1 MYTGLIKM
9 QDEAL
14 VHLFFHCCMKDGVF
28 KETEI
33 DNVSGKLVAFNL
45 HAKLNFKDEMMKY
58 KSYANTITNEDSYL
72 QYLVG
77 LIKPVN
83 EMALFSYCIELCL
96 SDAEL
101 SATEEQLLDKI
112 ARILTIPQADQTI
125 IQKLIVQ
132 RRVVEMQKIF

>member
-28 KETEI
+28 KESEI

-58 KSYANTITNEDSYL
+58 KSYTQSISNEDSYL
-72 QYLVG
+72 QYLIG

-83 EMALFSYCIELCL
+83 DLALFSYCIELCL
-96 SDAEL
+96 SDADL
-101 SATEEQLLDKI
+101 SQTEDSLLDKI
-112 ARILTIPQADQTI
+112 ARILSIPQADQNI
-125 IQKLIVQ
+125 IKKLVVQ
-132 RRVVEMQKIF
+132 RRVVEMEKIF

>member
-9 QDEAL
+9 QDEGL

-28 KETEI
+28 KESEI
-33 DNVSGKLVAFNL
+33 DNVSAKLVAFNL

-58 KSYANTITNEDSYL
+58 KSYTHTITNEESYL
-72 QYLVG
+72 QYLIG

-83 EMALFSYCIELCL
+83 ELALFSYCIELCL
-96 SDAEL
+96 SDADL
-101 SATEEQLLDKI
+101 STTEEQLLNKI
-112 ARILTIPQADQTI
+112 ARILAIPEADQHN

-132 RRVVEMQKIF
+132 RRVVELKKIF